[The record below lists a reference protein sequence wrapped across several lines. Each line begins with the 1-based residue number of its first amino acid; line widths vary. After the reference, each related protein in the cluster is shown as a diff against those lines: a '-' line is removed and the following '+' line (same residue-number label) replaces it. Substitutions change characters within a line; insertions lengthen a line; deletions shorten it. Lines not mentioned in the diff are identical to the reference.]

1 MRFANR
7 RSAGAE
13 LAQLLKKRLP
23 RPATIIALS
32 RGGVIVAGEVALS
45 LDLALEFLITQRI
58 THPSRAHHTI
68 CALTETGD
76 PVCDP
81 EVRSRFDPDWLAQ
94 RVQEAKNEAHRRR
107 QLYRAADS
115 SMSSGHHIV
124 LIDDG
129 VATGLTADA
138 AVREIRAHR
147 QPKSIIVAAPIIPHT
162 VADRLATQVDRVI
175 ALDTPAHFA
184 GDIADYY
191 RDFEEVGDDQALK
204 ALKQASRYAQAT
216 GQQHVEH

>member
-13 LAQLLKKRLP
+13 LAQLLKKLLP
-23 RPATIIALS
+23 QPATIIALS
-32 RGGVIVAGEVALS
+32 RGGVVVAAEVALN
-45 LDLALEFLITQRI
+45 LNLALDILITQRI
-58 THPSRAHHTI
+58 THPSRAHHSI

-81 EVRSRFDPDWLAQ
+81 EVRSRLDPNWLAQ
-94 RVQEAKNEAHRRR
+94 RVQEAKNEANRRK
-107 QLYRAADS
+107 QLYGTLDS
-115 SMSSGHHIV
+115 SISSDGHHVV

-138 AVREIRAHR
+138 AIREIRAHR
-147 QPKSIIVAAPIIPHT
+147 KPKSIIVAAPIIPHT

-184 GDIADYY
+184 GSIADYY
-191 RDFEEVGDDQALK
+191 LEFEEIGDDQVLK
-204 ALKQASRYAQAT
+204 ALKHVNRRNPAS
-216 GQQHVEH
+216 